1 MPALLSPGESELREV
16 PADAAAGVC
25 GGLCS
30 HLLREVSEVV
40 THTIG
45 DHHLSPPNICLLLV
59 GRHPAALSYARS
71 TVAAASAAGV
81 TLRVQELPETAA
93 HAQVAG
99 LLNLYNTDPTCHG
112 AHTHSKLPCLS
123 AARRAREDAPKS
135 LARPRPLPGL
145 SPPASCPAA
154 RPCPLPAASPPH
166 PLAPFHHHP
175 VALPPLLPWQ
185 A

>member
-123 AARRAREDAPKS
+123 DS
-135 LARPRPLPGL
+135 LR
-145 SPPASCPAA
+145 
-154 RPCPLPAASPPH
+154 
-166 PLAPFHHHP
+166 
-175 VALPPLLPWQ
+175 
-185 A
+185 